1 MPKLL
6 IIRHGQS
13 EWNALGRWQGQ
24 ADPPLTNLG
33 ENQAKKATRKL
44 GLFDSILSSPLKRA
58 KNTASII
65 SEIMGVGP
73 ITTEIDL
80 MERDAGPW
88 QGLTRIE
95 IENGWPGFLES
106 GQRPDGYESNS
117 DLLLRVFAVLRK
129 ISESSKNSASI
140 LIISHAGITHA
151 LENLHKQPSMKVP
164 NLGGRWVEFDD
175 QNLIMGKRVSLVTE
189 DSTPDLL

>member
-129 ISESSKNSASI
+129 ISESSKNSDSV

-151 LENLHKQPSMKVP
+151 LENLHNQPSMKVP